1 MYRLLSLHRTDPK
14 APANSPSSQGTEADS
29 GLIKL
34 LLAVTV
40 MTGLIDAISVLSLG
54 RVFVANVTGTIVFIG
69 FALAG
74 TPGFPLT
81 ASLCAFAGFLM
92 GSIVAGRAGRRSPD
106 NRYRMLRNSAATA
119 VGLFVVALGITI
131 ADSGQASG
139 RNADVVLFVMAL
151 AMGAQNAT
159 VRRMAVDLRTNMLTT
174 TVTEIGAYL
183 RDRKLRSAGRQVLSV
198 LCLLGGGVV
207 GAVLSHSVS
216 VVAML
221 SVVIAGFAI
230 VAVIAGRLTT
240 SQPSAAVGQSPSPAD
255 NRQRPSGVQSGGEAV
270 DRCVKR

>member
-14 APANSPSSQGTEADS
+14 ASAHSPSPQGTEADS

-34 LLAVTV
+34 LLGVTV

-139 RNADVVLFVMAL
+139 RNADVVLFVMVL

-183 RDRKLRSAGRQVLSV
+183 RDRKLRPAGRQVLSV

-207 GAVLSHSVS
+207 GAVLAHSVS

-240 SQPSAAVGQSPSPAD
+240 SQPSAAVGQSPSPAVA
-255 NRQRPSGVQSGGEAV
+255 NKPTN
-270 DRCVKR
+270 

>member
-14 APANSPSSQGTEADS
+14 ASAHSPSPQGTEPDS
-29 GLIKL
+29 RLIKL

-54 RVFVANVTGTIVFIG
+54 RAFVANVTGTIVFIG

-106 NRYRMLRNSAATA
+106 NRYRYRMLRNSAAAA

-174 TVTEIGAYL
+174 TVAEIGAYL

-198 LCLLGGGVV
+198 LCLLGGGAV
-207 GAVLSHSVS
+207 GAVLVRSVS
-216 VVAML
+216 VVAAL
-221 SVVIAGFAI
+221 SVVIVSFAI

-240 SQPSAAVGQSPSPAD
+240 PQPSAAVGQSPSPAD
-255 NRQRPSGVQSGGEAV
+255 PNIPTN
-270 DRCVKR
+270 